1 MGRATRE
8 RVILISREAR
18 KKYEEAFGLKP
29 LFFLLFVPCCFDCY
43 LAQIELDFKIVF
55 CSAFRGTLRE
65 GLMHAHRN
73 VQGIAAEEC
82 TN

>member
-29 LFFLLFVPCCFDCY
+29 LFFSFLCPVVLTVISLKSSSISKSFFVLHC
-43 LAQIELDFKIVF
+43 LAL
-55 CSAFRGTLRE
+55 C
-65 GLMHAHRN
+65 
-73 VQGIAAEEC
+73 EED
-82 TN
+82 